1 MLTLMHHNANGLPH
15 PLSMLEVFLAE
26 PFPQTP
32 ADMLQLEQRL
42 SVAAAQ
48 TAEQMV
54 LVQLT
59 RAHEAEAFVR
69 QAIAH
74 ARAQSPVPLVHKALI

>member
-32 ADMLQLEQRL
+32 TDMLQLEQRL

-48 TAEQMV
+48 TADQIV
-54 LVQLT
+54 LGQLT
-59 RAHEAEAFVR
+59 RAHEAAAFVGS
-69 QAIAH
+69 H
-74 ARAQSPVPLVHKALI
+74 CSSARAGPCPSS